1 MGNPH
6 PVFVRRELEAEG
18 NGSVVPLG
26 IIEML
31 PFITVIAIHGT
42 GISCDCVGAR
52 PIVVFAYQVDQ
63 INRQFA
69 AGRAVDTEVIPVRL
83 TIPPIVVGLALD
95 GASEMGVR
103 QYFNLSEAGSFKV
116 RVKSDCE

>member
-1 MGNPH
+1 M
-6 PVFVRRELEAEG
+6 
-18 NGSVVPLG
+18 
-26 IIEML
+26 
-31 PFITVIAIHGT
+31 
-42 GISCDCVGAR
+42 SCDCVGAR

-69 AGRAVDTEVIPVRL
+69 AGRAIDTEVIPVRL
-83 TIPPIVVGLALD
+83 TIPPILVGLALD
-95 GASEMGVR
+95 GASEMSVR